1 MARKLLQGLIVIAVG
16 LALLPV
22 VNEFVAGLTG
32 VGKAFADTTVG
43 ALIDLIPILYTLVIV
58 GGTIAYVAIGND

>member
-22 VNEFVAGLTG
+22 VNEFVTGLTG
-32 VGKAFADTTVG
+32 VGMVFADTTIG
-43 ALIDLIPILYTLVIV
+43 ALIDLIPVLYVLIIV
-58 GGTIAYVAIGND
+58 GGTIAYVAINND